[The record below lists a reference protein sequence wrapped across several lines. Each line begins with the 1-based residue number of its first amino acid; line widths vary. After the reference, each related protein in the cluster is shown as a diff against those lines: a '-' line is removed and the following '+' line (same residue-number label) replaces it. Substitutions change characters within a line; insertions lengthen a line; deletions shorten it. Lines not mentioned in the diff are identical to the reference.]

1 MGNALP
7 VGGQGAGGKKREH
20 GWKTERARSWG
31 WGGWEGGVDNAGHAA
46 ALRFNNMVEEFFG
59 VETSNMSID
68 FPRVGALGVRP
79 VFF

>member
-1 MGNALP
+1 MWGRWIGLGNALP
-7 VGGQGAGGKKREH
+7 VGGQGAGGKKGEH
-20 GWKTERARSWG
+20 GRKTER
-31 WGGWEGGVDNAGHAA
+31 GWEGGVDNAGHAA
-46 ALRFNNMVEEFFG
+46 ALGFNIMVEEFFG

>member
-1 MGNALP
+1 MGL
-7 VGGQGAGGKKREH
+7 
-20 GWKTERARSWG
+20 
-31 WGGWEGGVDNAGHAA
+31 GGVDNAGHAA
-46 ALRFNNMVEEFFG
+46 ALGFNIMVEEFFG